1 MTTAIQDLY
10 PDEFS
15 HCYGC
20 GRLNPHGLQIKSFW
34 NGKEAVAT
42 FTPEP
47 YQLALPGYVY
57 GGLIA
62 SLLDC
67 HGIATAAA
75 AAERAAGRALV
86 QGAVPRYVTAALHV
100 NFLAPT
106 PAGTPLEVRG
116 QPKEVAGRKVIVTV
130 SLGTDGTV
138 TARGEVVAVL
148 MPESM
153 MVGHGRAG
161 MTGA

>member
-1 MTTAIQDLY
+1 MTAAIQDMY
-10 PDEFS
+10 ADEFS

-20 GRLNPHGLQIKSFW
+20 GRLNSHGLQIKSVW
-34 NGKEAVAT
+34 DGKAATARFAPAAYHVAV
-42 FTPEP
+42 
-47 YQLALPGYVY
+47 PGYVY

-75 AAERAAGRALV
+75 AAERAAGRDLRP
-86 QGAVPRYVTAALHV
+86 GSVPRYVTAALQV
-100 NFLAPT
+100 NYLAPT
-106 PAGTPLEVRG
+106 PLGPVLEIQG

-130 SLGTDGTV
+130 SLRVEGAV
-138 TARGEVVAVL
+138 TARGELVAVL

-153 MVGHGRAG
+153 TAGHGQV
-161 MTGA
+161 TQP